1 MEITKTHNQILI
13 ELLDEFV
20 RVCKQYNLRYY
31 LEGGSIL
38 GAVRH
43 KGMIP
48 WDDDVDVSM
57 PRKDYE
63 TLRHLGNVWKDGY
76 RLGDYET
83 TPGYTYDF
91 LKLED
96 LNTTLIEKT
105 SPIYIGG
112 VFLDIF
118 PLDNI
123 PNEEAN
129 QQIIAYQDK
138 TLPIYQQLC
147 IDPYC
152 ATCPTLLHYI
162 VLRIR
167 QFFFSPKRFFG
178 KLDAITKQYQD
189 DNTCQYWKSTHG
201 YHKLSAAPRDWWGDG
216 VEADFEGKKYIVPT
230 NWDAYLTHLFGDYMT
245 PPPVE
250 KRISHSFA
258 FEDVTHRLNEE
269 ELRPILKQIKA
280 KYDYHFRFKREIK
293 YLLRKLHLFN

>member
-1 MEITKTHNQILI
+1 MAKSKTHNQILI

-43 KGMIP
+43 QGMIP

-63 TLRHLGNVWKDGY
+63 TLRHLGNVWGDHY

-105 SPIYIGG
+105 SPVYIGG

-129 QQIIAYQDK
+129 QSIIAYQDK
-138 TLPIYQQLC
+138 TLPTYQQFC

-152 ATCPTLLHYI
+152 ASCQCLWQY
-162 VLRIR
+162 VSLRIR
-167 QFFFSPKRFFG
+167 RMFFSSKRFLQKIDKVTRTYENDESCAF
-178 KLDAITKQYQD
+178 
-189 DNTCQYWKSTHG
+189 WKCTHG
-201 YHKLSAAPRDWWGDG
+201 YFRKGAAPREWWGDG
-216 VEADFEGKKYIVPT
+216 VEADFEGKKYVIPT
-230 NWDAYLTHLFGDYMT
+230 NYDAYLTHLFGDYMT
-245 PPPVE
+245 PPPIE
-250 KRISHSFA
+250 KRISHSFT
-258 FEDVTHRLNEE
+258 FEDVTHRLSAE
-269 ELRPILKQIKA
+269 ELKPILINLEK
-280 KYDYHFRFKREIK
+280 KYGYHFRLKRELK